1 MGWGRTLLLGDW
13 GNQMDIQDTR
23 SDVADLESRL
33 GDQGRRDMAQ
43 DQRID
48 ALERESDELKLYLAS
63 LLRLLV
69 RKGTLTQEE
78 LSAFVDVLDK
88 DQPTS
93 R

>member
-13 GNQMDIQDTR
+13 GNQMDIRDTR

-33 GDQGRRDMAQ
+33 SDQGHRDVAQ

>member
-13 GNQMDIQDTR
+13 GNQMDIRDTR

-43 DQRID
+43 DRRID